1 MKFLRHY
8 FVKISDFYHEWFRG
22 WGPTETRP
30 KPDIHYVK
38 PTWTRKKNSK
48 PDLNWTRKKF
58 HYSNLN
64 WIWQF
69 ATHHINSKNYR
80 ILKIMSKNSVAF
92 CVWWIVGK
100 NHRMLS
106 FCGWCIIS
114 KNYRIQKILWLILVK
129 TTDYWKLCQKN
140 SVSFCV
146 ILWFFQTPPLERL
159 SLYVR

>member
-1 MKFLRHY
+1 MND
-8 FVKISDFYHEWFRG
+8 SGG
-22 WGPTETRP
+22 WGPTETWHSLHKTNLNP
-30 KPDIHYVK
+30 
-38 PTWTRKKNSK
+38 KKNSK

-69 ATHHINSKNYR
+69 ATHHINS
-80 ILKIMSKNSVAF
+80 ILKIMSKNSVPF

-140 SVSFCV
+140 SVWFCV
-146 ILWFFQTPPLERL
+146 ILWFFQTPSFWPNSIICHFNNGQKSIFELRKI
-159 SLYVR
+159 